1 MSGQRDDNG
10 QVKEPGL
17 GDPYW
22 TVGRPVSIVFLLTVA
37 LLLIFV
43 LTGVL
48 NHWLIYLGWPLGIL
62 RFLVYRLFRR

>member
-1 MSGQRDDNG
+1 VSGPQADNG
-10 QVKEPGL
+10 QDRERGL

-22 TVGRPVSIVFLLTVA
+22 TVGRPVSIVFLLTVV
-37 LLLIFV
+37 LLVILV

-48 NHWLIYLGWPLGIL
+48 NHWFLYLTFILGML